1 MKRVGGLSGEAL
13 GRAYKL
19 RRIRQISAM
28 LFVYAIFYICRL
40 AFSASKK
47 DMIEQGAYTAK
58 EIGVVGSAM
67 LIAYA
72 IGKFVNGFV
81 ADRVNVRRY
90 IMFGLF
96 VSAFVNFIVG
106 FHVPALMLAVV
117 WFVNGLAQS
126 TGAPCCVVAL
136 ARWWPKERRGT
147 YYGIWSCSNNLGE
160 VLAYILTAG
169 VMVWAGATWGADY
182 AWRSCFWG
190 ASAMGAI
197 GIAAAWLF
205 FGNAPEDEGLPP
217 VREEGRGKR
226 EEGRETSDEG
236 RGKREEGRDE
246 GEDVAGGQ
254 KIALMTPAV
263 WLIAIAGGLFAASR
277 YAVIDWGI
285 FFLQVKK
292 GYSGTDAAMIV
303 TVNSIVGAVSSGLS
317 GIVSDRLFKGSRQE
331 LAVSAGLMNVTALVL
346 FMLVPG
352 RHPWLDVMAMVL
364 FGLAVGILLTFL
376 GGLMAVDR
384 VPKCAAGA
392 ALGIAGIGSYLGA
405 GLQSAFSGCLVERGA
420 DGAAKLMGHTFS
432 GGYTLDW
439 LALFWIGVAA
449 LSVVFTLIAG
459 RGRK

>member
-1 MKRVGGLSGEAL
+1 MENEEKEKLTLKDWLTDADRKFYHGTLFNSLLDYRDYYKLDYDKNIVAFLDSADYIESEELNSEDETTIVRGISGYEAL
-13 GRAYKL
+13 
-19 RRIRQISAM
+19 
-28 LFVYAIFYICRL
+28 
-40 AFSASKK
+40 
-47 DMIEQGAYTAK
+47 ET
-58 EIGVVGSAM
+58 
-67 LIAYA
+67 
-72 IGKFVNGFV
+72 
-81 ADRVNVRRY
+81 
-90 IMFGLF
+90 
-96 VSAFVNFIVG
+96 
-106 FHVPALMLAVV
+106 
-117 WFVNGLAQS
+117 
-126 TGAPCCVVAL
+126 
-136 ARWWPKERRGT
+136 
-147 YYGIWSCSNNLGE
+147 
-160 VLAYILTAG
+160 
-169 VMVWAGATWGADY
+169 
-182 AWRSCFWG
+182 
-190 ASAMGAI
+190 
-197 GIAAAWLF
+197 WLF
-205 FGNAPEDEGLPP
+205 KD
-217 VREEGRGKR
+217 VSYVKR
-226 EEGRETSDEG
+226 ENELNKLINEGKDKISELLS
-236 RGKREEGRDE
+236 KREK
-246 GEDVAGGQ
+246 GEDVANGQ
-254 KIALMTPAV
+254 KIVLMTPAV

-331 LAVSAGLMNVTALVL
+331 LAVAAGLMNVTALVL

-352 RHPWLDVMAMVL
+352 RHPWLDVTAMVL

-432 GGYTLDW
+432 CGYTLDW

>member
-1 MKRVGGLSGEAL
+1 MTRVSDLSGAAL
-13 GRAYKL
+13 ERAYAR
-19 RRIRQISAM
+19 RRIRQVAAM
-28 LFVYAIFYICRL
+28 LVVYALFYICRL

-72 IGKFVNGFV
+72 IGKFVNGFI

-96 VSAFVNFIVG
+96 VSALANFIVG
-106 FHVPALMLAVV
+106 LHVPALMLAAV

-126 TGAPCCVVAL
+126 TGAPCCVVSL

-147 YYGIWSCSNNLGE
+147 YYGIFSCSNNLGE
-160 VLAYILTAG
+160 VLAYVLTAG
-169 VMVWAGATWGADY
+169 VMVWVGRAWGADY

-190 ASAMGAI
+190 AAAMGAV
-197 GIAAAWLF
+197 GIAAAWFF

-217 VREEGRGKR
+217 VPVDAAEAKID
-226 EEGRETSDEG
+226 TT
-236 RGKREEGRDE
+236 
-246 GEDVAGGQ
+246 GGQ
-254 KIALMTPAV
+254 KIALTTPAV
-263 WLIAIAGGLFAASR
+263 WLIAVAGGLFAASR

-292 GYSGTDAAMIV
+292 GYAGADAAMIV

-317 GIVSDRLFKGSRQE
+317 GVISDCFFKGSRQE
-331 LAVSAGLMNVTALVL
+331 LAVGAGLMNVTALCL

-352 RHPWLDVMAMVL
+352 RHPWLDVLAMVL

-376 GGLMAVDR
+376 CGLMAVDR

-405 GLQSAFSGCLVERGA
+405 GLQSAFSGCLVARGT
-420 DGAAKLMGHTFS
+420 DGAASLMGRTFEN
-432 GGYTLDW
+432 GWTLDY
-439 LALFWIGVAA
+439 LAVFWIGVAA
-449 LSVVFTLIAG
+449 LSVAFTIAAG
-459 RGRK
+459 RCGRNRCGGKG

>member
-1 MKRVGGLSGEAL
+1 MRPVGGLSGEAL
-13 GRAYKL
+13 ARAYRR
-19 RRIRQISAM
+19 RRIRQVSAM

-96 VSAFVNFIVG
+96 VSAMANFIVG

-136 ARWWPKERRGT
+136 SRWWPKERRGT

-169 VMVWAGATWGADY
+169 VMVWAGATYGADY

-190 ASAMGAI
+190 ASAMGAF
-197 GIAAAWLF
+197 GIAVAWLF

-217 VREEGRGKR
+217 VPVDAVEAKVD
-226 EEGRETSDEG
+226 TS
-236 RGKREEGRDE
+236 
-246 GEDVAGGQ
+246 GGQ

-285 FFLQVKK
+285 VFLQVKK

-346 FMLVPG
+346 FMLLPG
-352 RHPWLDVMAMVL
+352 RHPWLDVTAMVL
-364 FGLAVGILLTFL
+364 RSARRVRPWGSRGSARISGRGCSRLFQAVSWSVAPTVRRSSWGTPFR
-376 GGLMAVDR
+376 AVTR
-384 VPKCAAGA
+384 S
-392 ALGIAGIGSYLGA
+392 IGSPSSG
-405 GLQSAFSGCLVERGA
+405 SALPRFPWFLPLLRAAVE
-420 DGAAKLMGHTFS
+420 S
-432 GGYTLDW
+432 N
-439 LALFWIGVAA
+439 
-449 LSVVFTLIAG
+449 
-459 RGRK
+459 RKRRTKWKSTV

>member
-1 MKRVGGLSGEAL
+1 MKPVGGLSGETL
-13 GRAYKL
+13 TRAYRR
-19 RRIRQISAM
+19 RRIRQVSAM

-96 VSAFVNFIVG
+96 VSAMANFVVG

-136 ARWWPKERRGT
+136 SRWWPKERRGT

-169 VMVWAGATWGADY
+169 VMVWAGATYGADY

-217 VREEGRGKR
+217 VPVDA
-226 EEGRETSDEG
+226 T
-236 RGKREEGRDE
+236 
-246 GEDVAGGQ
+246 
-254 KIALMTPAV
+254 
-263 WLIAIAGGLFAASR
+263 GGLFAASR

-331 LAVSAGLMNVTALVL
+331 LAVSAGLLNVTALVL

-352 RHPWLDVMAMVL
+352 RHPWLDVTAMVF

>member
-1 MKRVGGLSGEAL
+1 MKRVGNIAGEAL
-13 GRAYKL
+13 TRAYRM
-19 RRIRQISAM
+19 RRIRQVSAM

-47 DMIEQGAYTAK
+47 DMIEHGAYTAK

-72 IGKFVNGFV
+72 IGKFVNGFI

-96 VSAFVNFIVG
+96 VSALVNLIVG

-117 WFVNGLAQS
+117 WFVNGFAQS

-136 ARWWPKERRGT
+136 SRWWPKDRRGT

-160 VLAYILTAG
+160 VLAYVLTAG
-169 VMVWAGATWGADY
+169 VMVWVGAKWGEDY

-190 ASAMGAI
+190 ASAMGAL

-217 VREEGRGKR
+217 VPVDAKESKVN
-226 EEGRETSDEG
+226 TSG
-236 RGKREEGRDE
+236 AQR
-246 GEDVAGGQ
+246 
-254 KIALMTPAV
+254 IALTTPAV

-292 GYSGTDAAMIV
+292 GYAGTDAAMIV

-317 GIVSDRLFKGSRQE
+317 GIISDRFFKGSRQE
-331 LAVSAGLMNVTALVL
+331 LAVGAGLMNVTALCL

-352 RHPWLDVMAMVL
+352 HHPWLDVAAMVL
-364 FGLAVGILLTFL
+364 FGLAVGILVTFL

-405 GLQSAFSGCLVERGA
+405 GLQSAFSGCLVARGA
-420 DGAAKLMGHTFS
+420 DGAATLMGHTFAS
-432 GGYTLDW
+432 GYTLDW
-439 LALFWIGVAA
+439 LAVFWIGVAA
-449 LSVVFTLIAG
+449 LSVVFTLLAG
-459 RGRK
+459 RNRREIAK

>member
-1 MKRVGGLSGEAL
+1 MNNAIEKRLA
-13 GRAYKL
+13 RA
-19 RRIRQISAM
+19 RGRQIAAM
-28 LFVYAIFYICRL
+28 LFVYAIFYTCRL

-72 IGKFVNGFV
+72 IGKFVNGFI

-96 VSAFVNFIVG
+96 VSALVNFIVG
-106 FHVPALMLAVV
+106 FHVPALMLAVI

-126 TGAPCCVVAL
+126 TGAPCCVVLL

-147 YYGIWSCSNNLGE
+147 YYGIFSCSNNLGE
-160 VLAYILTAG
+160 VLAYVLTAG
-169 VMVWAGATWGADY
+169 VMVWVGRAWGADY

-190 ASAMGAI
+190 AAAMGWV
-197 GIAAAWLF
+197 GVVAAWFL
-205 FGNAPEDEGLPP
+205 FGNSPEDEGLPP
-217 VREEGRGKR
+217 VPVDAAEAKID
-226 EEGRETSDEG
+226 TT
-236 RGKREEGRDE
+236 
-246 GEDVAGGQ
+246 GGQ
-254 KIALMTPAV
+254 KIALTTPAV

-292 GYSGTDAAMIV
+292 GYAGTDAAMIV

-317 GIVSDRLFKGSRQE
+317 GIISDRFFKGSRQE
-331 LAVSAGLMNVTALVL
+331 LAVGAGLMNVTALCL

-352 RHPWLDVMAMVL
+352 HHPWLDIAAMVL

-405 GLQSAFSGCLVERGA
+405 GLQSAFSGCLVARGA
-420 DGAAKLMGHTFS
+420 DGTASLMGHTFAN
-432 GGYTLDW
+432 GWTLDY
-439 LALFWIGVAA
+439 LAVFWIGVAA
-449 LSVVFTLIAG
+449 LSVAFTIAAG
-459 RGRK
+459 RCGRNRCGGKD

>member
-1 MKRVGGLSGEAL
+1 MTRVGDISGAAL
-13 GRAYKL
+13 ERAYAR
-19 RRIRQISAM
+19 RRIRQVVAM
-28 LFVYAIFYICRL
+28 LVVYAFFYICRL

-47 DMIEQGAYTAK
+47 DMIEQGAYTTK

-72 IGKFVNGFV
+72 IGKFVNGFI

-106 FHVPALMLAVV
+106 FHVPALMLAVI

-126 TGAPCCVVAL
+126 TGAPCCVVSL

-147 YYGIWSCSNNLGE
+147 YYGIFSCSNNLGE
-160 VLAYILTAG
+160 VLAYVLTAG
-169 VMVWAGATWGADY
+169 VMVWVGRAWGADY

-190 ASAMGAI
+190 AAAMGWA
-197 GIAAAWLF
+197 GVAAAWFL
-205 FGNAPEDEGLPP
+205 FGNSPEDEGLPAIP
-217 VREEGRGKR
+217 VDAAEEKVD
-226 EEGRETSDEG
+226 T
-236 RGKREEGRDE
+236 
-246 GEDVAGGQ
+246 AGGQ
-254 KIALMTPAV
+254 KIALLSPVV

-292 GYSGTDAAMIV
+292 GYAGTDAAMIV

-317 GIVSDRLFKGSRQE
+317 GIISDRFFKGSRQE
-331 LAVSAGLMNVTALVL
+331 LAVGAGLMNVTALCL

-352 RHPWLDVMAMVL
+352 RHPWLDVLAMVL

-405 GLQSAFSGCLVERGA
+405 GLQSAFSGCLVVRGA
-420 DGAAKLMGHTFS
+420 DGTASLMGRTFAN
-432 GGYTLDW
+432 GWTLDY
-439 LALFWIGVAA
+439 LAVFWIGVAA
-449 LSVVFTLIAG
+449 LSVVFTLLAG
-459 RGRK
+459 RNRREIAK

>member
-1 MKRVGGLSGEAL
+1 MKRVGELSGEAL
-13 GRAYKL
+13 ARAYKI

-72 IGKFVNGFV
+72 IGKFVNGFI

-96 VSAFVNFIVG
+96 VSALVNFVVG

-136 ARWWPKERRGT
+136 SRWWPKERRGT

-190 ASAMGAI
+190 ASAMGAV

-217 VREEGRGKR
+217 VR
-226 EEGRETSDEG
+226 DEG
-236 RGKREEGRDE
+236 RGKRDEGKGE
-246 GEDVAGGQ
+246 GEDVASGQ

-292 GYSGTDAAMIV
+292 GYLGTDAAMIV

-317 GIVSDRLFKGSRQE
+317 GIVSDRLLRGSRQE
-331 LAVSAGLMNVTALVL
+331 LAVSAGLMNVAALVL

-352 RHPWLDVMAMVL
+352 RHPWLDVTAMVL

-392 ALGIAGIGSYLGA
+392 ALGIAGVGSYLGA

-432 GGYTLDW
+432 NGYTLDW

-459 RGRK
+459 RGRKQQ